1 MPRDLLRVRGVFFC
15 SFSFHVSFLFW
26 PEAALDLPG
35 LRDGIGMAG
44 EHGCRFFYAKSPCS
58 SSTFFSYFL
67 FLCSFLETL
76 ENELHGMVLPGVLAS
91 QPCHGTVGWLV
102 RRYET
107 GTGDME
113 TWRHGD
119 MDDG

>member
-1 MPRDLLRVRGVFFC
+1 
-15 SFSFHVSFLFW
+15 
-26 PEAALDLPG
+26 
-35 LRDGIGMAG
+35 
-44 EHGCRFFYAKSPCS
+44 
-58 SSTFFSYFL
+58 
-67 FLCSFLETL
+67 
-76 ENELHGMVLPGVLAS
+76 MVLPGVLAS

-119 MDDG
+119 METWMMDDDDDVDGWMGHEYRVNVGGLKG